1 MINNEWDI
9 LDLYFKNHKYPF
21 TGHHLDSY
29 RNFIKIK
36 IPEIIKSNNPIT
48 MIKMQDNNSLI
59 VKIDIY
65 IGGLNGD
72 EIYVDRPISFENGTP
87 KLLTPN
93 DARMRNLTY
102 QTNIFCK
109 ILVRITN
116 DKGIIKDNIFENI
129 AIASIPIML
138 HSDICL
144 LKNNGSDILKLLG
157 ECPYDTGGYFII
169 DGKEK
174 VIIAQEDIVTNKLF
188 TSVLKEDDPNG
199 FSYKGIIRSVAD
211 KGSVKPYNIEFFYVN
226 TPIKSEGIYNDEKV
240 KITYSSKKYN
250 YGSILVS
257 VPSIREKIPL
267 FILFRALGI
276 ESDKDICN
284 TIFGEY
290 GNNIEKDYF
299 ENFIRPSIISAS
311 YIDEKNNENFIY
323 TQNDAL
329 NYLYNKYKILYKTAT
344 IEHIKSI
351 IITEIFPNI
360 DDIEDKGKYLGYLIF
375 QFIKTIIGTLPLS
388 DRDSYIYKRVDISGF
403 KLTELFQESYIEL
416 RDNIRIK
423 IDREYYYGSFK
434 DKNDYDKII
443 NHNNI
448 FKIIDSLIITES
460 FYK

>member
-29 RNFIKIK
+29 RNFIKVK

-48 MIKMQDNNSLI
+48 MIKMDDNNNLI
-59 VKIDIY
+59 VKVDIY
-65 IGGLNGD
+65 VGGINSD
-72 EIYVDRPISFENGTP
+72 EIYVDRPILFENGIS
-87 KLLTPN
+87 KLITPN

-102 QTNIFCK
+102 VSNLFSNVVVK
-109 ILVRITN
+109 ITN
-116 DKGIIKDNIFENI
+116 NKGEITNRDFKNVS
-129 AIASIPIML
+129 IASIPIML

-144 LKNNGSDILKLLG
+144 LKNNGSDVLKILG

-174 VIIAQEDIVTNKLF
+174 VIIAQEDIVKNKLF
-188 TSVLKEDDPNG
+188 TSVLNEDPDG
-199 FSYKGIIRSVAD
+199 CSYKGVIRCVAD
-211 KGSVKPYNIEFFYVN
+211 NGSVKPYNIEFFYVD
-226 TPIKSEGIYNDEKV
+226 TPIKSEGIHSEEKV

-257 VPSIREKIPL
+257 LPSLREKIPI

-284 TIFGEY
+284 IIFGEY
-290 GNNIEKDYF
+290 GNDVEKQYF
-299 ENFIRPSIISAS
+299 ENFIRPSIISS
-311 YIDEKNNENFIY
+311 LYKDQDKEEKYIY

-329 NYLYNKYKILYKTAT
+329 ENLLYKYKRLYKTT
-344 IEHIKSI
+344 TVEHIKSI

-360 DDIEDKGKYLGYLIF
+360 KEIEDKGKYLGYLVF
-375 QFIKTIIGTLPLS
+375 QFIKTVIGTLPVS

-403 KLTELFQESYIEL
+403 KLTELFQESYTKL
-416 RDNIRIK
+416 RDDIRIR
-423 IDREYYYGSFK
+423 IDREYYYGSYK
-434 DKNDYDKII
+434 DN
-443 NHNNI
+443 
-448 FKIIDSLIITES
+448 E
-460 FYK
+460 

>member
-169 DGKEK
+169 DGK
-174 VIIAQEDIVTNKLF
+174 
-188 TSVLKEDDPNG
+188 
-199 FSYKGIIRSVAD
+199 
-211 KGSVKPYNIEFFYVN
+211 
-226 TPIKSEGIYNDEKV
+226 
-240 KITYSSKKYN
+240 
-250 YGSILVS
+250 
-257 VPSIREKIPL
+257 
-267 FILFRALGI
+267 
-276 ESDKDICN
+276 
-284 TIFGEY
+284 
-290 GNNIEKDYF
+290 
-299 ENFIRPSIISAS
+299 
-311 YIDEKNNENFIY
+311 
-323 TQNDAL
+323 
-329 NYLYNKYKILYKTAT
+329 
-344 IEHIKSI
+344 
-351 IITEIFPNI
+351 
-360 DDIEDKGKYLGYLIF
+360 
-375 QFIKTIIGTLPLS
+375 
-388 DRDSYIYKRVDISGF
+388 
-403 KLTELFQESYIEL
+403 
-416 RDNIRIK
+416 
-423 IDREYYYGSFK
+423 
-434 DKNDYDKII
+434 
-443 NHNNI
+443 
-448 FKIIDSLIITES
+448 
-460 FYK
+460 